1 MHPTLEINLPKFP
14 THAQISKNKWVKI
27 SGNTFYSGTH
37 YIIRNKVFRVMHD
50 YIDHYIPKDI
60 IFTRIETEMIFKAP
74 INYGTVRRTKTKGI
88 SWNPPKD
95 DYVPNWD
102 IDNLA
107 WPWTKAI
114 FDTII
119 SNNIV
124 PDDNIKYVIGNSY
137 KYEECDSMDDRNINL
152 KIKAYGMD

>member
-1 MHPTLEINLPKFP
+1 M
-14 THAQISKNKWVKI
+14 
-27 SGNTFYSGTH
+27 
-37 YIIRNKVFRVMHD
+37 
-50 YIDHYIPKDI
+50 PKDI